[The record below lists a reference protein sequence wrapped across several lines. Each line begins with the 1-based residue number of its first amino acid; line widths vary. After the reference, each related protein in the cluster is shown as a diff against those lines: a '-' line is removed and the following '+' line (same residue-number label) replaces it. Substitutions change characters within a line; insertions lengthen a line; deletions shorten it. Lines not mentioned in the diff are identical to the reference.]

1 MEPDPDAASAGEGA
15 ESGAAGEG
23 AEPDATAS
31 GAATP
36 SDAVI
41 ASGAG
46 SDPWLALDDPTAS
59 PARVDAA
66 AKEQLGRFAPDDVRR
81 SAGLTS
87 WLVRRAAADG
97 STVLDGTIWAAALRG
112 YGIEA
117 PRPGLDAAAAA
128 GRVVVLSSERA
139 LAHPEWGRLEEQ
151 LADDVLAI
159 LASGGPDQ
167 TPDDPF
173 EAALSLPLCVV
184 AAGRG
189 SDHGDWTGRL
199 EKRAQA
205 SGRPLTVVDQAH
217 RLDLVAAAE
226 LLENHDVDASLVLIG
241 DPDQLEPAAPGRFFH
256 DLDAGGT
263 VPVVRL
269 PVDTAGDDAPI
280 VRLVESLRTGEL
292 PPIESEQQA
301 VVVCAV
307 ADAAEAIARVVEL
320 VTETLPRGTGVG
332 PSDLAVLGIRSAGA
346 AGVEALR
353 EAVGSAG
360 VVSAVHEAVGSVAD
374 AVVVVL
380 PAESAGS
387 LTRAHLITA
396 ASVARRQLTI
406 VHQAGP
412 ALADAVHRRPHRRR
426 RTRLAALLEE

>member
-1 MEPDPDAASAGEGA
+1 MEPEPDAASAGEAASAA
-15 ESGAAGEG
+15 ESG
-23 AEPDATAS
+23 EP
-31 GAATP
+31 GAAAT
-36 SDAVI
+36 

-46 SDPWLALDDPTAS
+46 SDPWLALDEPTAS
-59 PARVDAA
+59 PARVDAV

-97 STVLDGTIWAAALRG
+97 STVLDGTSWAAALRG

-117 PRPGLDAAAAA
+117 PRPGLDAAATA

-151 LADDVLAI
+151 IADDVVAI
-159 LASGGPDQ
+159 LASGGPDE

-173 EAALSLPLCVV
+173 EAAPSLPLCVV

-189 SDHGDWTGRL
+189 SDHGDWTARL
-199 EKRAQA
+199 EKQAQA
-205 SGRPLTVVDQAH
+205 SGRPLTVVDQAN
-217 RLDLVAAAE
+217 RLDLAAATG
-226 LLENHDVDASLVLIG
+226 LLEDHDADASLVLIG
-241 DPDQLEPAAPGRFFH
+241 DPDQLEPVAPGRFFH
-256 DLDAGGT
+256 DLVASGT
-263 VPVVRL
+263 VPMVRL

-280 VRLVESLRTGEL
+280 VRLVESLRAGEL
-292 PPIESEQQA
+292 PPIEAEQQA

-320 VTETLPRGTGVG
+320 VTETLPRRTGVG

-360 VVSAVHEAVGSVAD
+360 VVSAVHEAVGSAAD

-387 LTRAHLITA
+387 LTRSHLITA
-396 ASVARRQLTI
+396 ASVARQQLTI

-412 ALADAVHRRPHRRR
+412 ALADAVRRRPHRPR
-426 RTRLAALLEE
+426 RTRLAALLRE

>member
-1 MEPDPDAASAGEGA
+1 MEPEPDPASAGEP
-15 ESGAAGEG
+15 GAA
-23 AEPDATAS
+23 AT
-31 GAATP
+31 
-36 SDAVI
+36 

-46 SDPWLALDDPTAS
+46 SDPWLALDEPTAS
-59 PARVDAA
+59 PARVDAV

-97 STVLDGTIWAAALRG
+97 STVLDGTTWAAALRG

-117 PRPGLDAAAAA
+117 PRPGLDAAGVA

-139 LAHPEWGRLEEQ
+139 LAHPEWGRIEEQ
-151 LADDVLAI
+151 IADDVLAI
-159 LASGGPDQ
+159 LASGGPDE

-184 AAGRG
+184 AGRG
-189 SDHGDWTGRL
+189 SDHGDWTARL

-217 RLDLVAAAE
+217 RLDLVAATE

-256 DLDAGGT
+256 DLVASGT

-269 PVDTAGDDAPI
+269 PVDTARDDAPI
-280 VRLVESLRTGEL
+280 VRLVESLRAGEL
-292 PPIESEQQA
+292 PPIEADQQA

-332 PSDLAVLGIRSAGA
+332 PADLVILGIRSAGA

-360 VVSAVHEAVGSVAD
+360 AVSAVHEAVGSAAD

-412 ALADAVHRRPHRRR
+412 ALADAVHRRPHRPR
-426 RTRLAALLEE
+426 RTRLAALLRE